1 MKVKSS
7 ELPAGPALDW
17 AVIVALHGRWDAN
30 NPEHVKSFLD
40 LRSGHPLHQQARYC
54 ERWDHGGPILDTMIA
69 QGFAIQEATFSG
81 RVQVFRSNGDQFLSA
96 IGETVLIAAMR
107 CWVTFKLG
115 AEVDVP
121 DELFNTADERA
132 RVRHDA
138 DEAIAVHCQP
148 RG

>member
-121 DELFNTADERA
+121 DELLALVDRELDGSS
-132 RVRHDA
+132 HH
-138 DEAIAVHCQP
+138 DEACAGEPAP
-148 RG
+148 RP